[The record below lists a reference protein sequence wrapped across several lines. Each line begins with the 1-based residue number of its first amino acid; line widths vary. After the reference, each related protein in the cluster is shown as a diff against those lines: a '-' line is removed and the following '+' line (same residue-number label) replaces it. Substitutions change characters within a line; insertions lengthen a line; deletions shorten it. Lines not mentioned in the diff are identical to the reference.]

1 MENVVVAVFPV
12 ESEAYQAF
20 SRIKDGTTELSGY
33 LVSQMAI
40 VKKMG
45 NNVQLEDEFDTGM
58 KTSDDTISGG
68 LIGALIGI
76 LGRPLGYSVR
86 RRHRYFNW
94 QLHRFRRY

>member
-40 VKKMG
+40 VKKWVTMYSWK
-45 NNVQLEDEFDTGM
+45 M
-58 KTSDDTISGG
+58 S
-68 LIGALIGI
+68 LI
-76 LGRPLGYSVR
+76 PE
-86 RRHRYFNW
+86 
-94 QLHRFRRY
+94 

>member
-45 NNVQLEDEFDTGM
+45 NNVQL
-58 KTSDDTISGG
+58 
-68 LIGALIGI
+68 
-76 LGRPLGYSVR
+76 GYSVR

>member
-40 VKKMG
+40 VKNG
-45 NNVQLEDEFDTGM
+45 EQCT
-58 KTSDDTISGG
+58 
-68 LIGALIGI
+68 A
-76 LGRPLGYSVR
+76 GR
-86 RRHRYFNW
+86 
-94 QLHRFRRY
+94 